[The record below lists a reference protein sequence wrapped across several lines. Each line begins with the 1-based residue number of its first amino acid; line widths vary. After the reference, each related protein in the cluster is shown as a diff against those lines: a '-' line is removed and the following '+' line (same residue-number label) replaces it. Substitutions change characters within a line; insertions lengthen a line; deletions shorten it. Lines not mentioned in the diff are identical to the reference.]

1 MVKEIENM
9 NNNIEESYCSFEV
22 SKLLKEKGFK
32 VPTLCYYFEDGVFV
46 KNSYRD
52 TIGMDY
58 GREFE
63 IEYEELLGNWNDNF
77 VTKKNGDRCFGCDK
91 SKGYFETYSSPTH
104 AIAIEW
110 LRVNFDI
117 NIHDYHIAET
127 DTWGADVYKLVH
139 DYNKTGNGDHL
150 LYSPILNNETLF
162 KSPQEAIEEA
172 IEASLLKVLKELI

>member
-1 MVKEIENM
+1 M
-9 NNNIEESYCSFEV
+9 NNNIKESLCSFEV

-32 VPTLCYYFEDGVFV
+32 VPTLCYYFEDGEFRQ
-46 KNSYRD
+46 NELIE
-52 TIGMDY
+52 TTGMDY
-58 GREFE
+58 GSEFT
-63 IEYEELLGNWNDNF
+63 IEYQEFLENWNNNCLR
-77 VTKKNGDRCFGCDK
+77 KKNGDRCFGCDK

-139 DYNKTGNGDHL
+139 DYNKTRNGDCL

-162 KSPQEAIEEA
+162 KSPQEAT
-172 IEASLLKVLKELI
+172 EASLLKVLKELI